1 MPATD
6 LPAPGAAHPPT
17 ADPLLSV
24 GHWIDG
30 ADDPGSGTRTA
41 PVFDPATGVPARTV
55 ALAEP
60 ADVDRAVTA
69 ARTAFADWSQASL
82 AKRSGVLFA
91 FRELLAARAGELAA
105 AVTAEHG
112 KTLDDARGEVQRGL
126 EVVEFAC
133 GIAHLMKGE
142 ASEQISTRVDSTS
155 YRQPLGVV
163 AGITPFNF
171 PSMVPMWMFP
181 IALACGNAFILK
193 PSEKDPSASLIMARL
208 LAEAGLPAG
217 VFSVVQGDK
226 ACVDALL
233 THPDVDAVSFVGSTP
248 IAKYVYETATAH
260 GKRAQALGGAK
271 NHAVVL
277 PDANLD
283 VAADAI
289 ASAAF
294 GSAGQRC
301 MAISAV
307 VTVGEETADAL
318 AAAVT
323 ERARALTV
331 GPGNAAGS
339 DMGPVISAQ
348 SRDRVA
354 DYIARGAA
362 AGATVAL
369 DGRELEIAGDGFFVG
384 PSVIDHV
391 TPDMDVYTDEVFGPL
406 LVMLRADSFEE
417 ALALVN
423 ANPYGNGA
431 ALFTG
436 DGGAARE
443 FRSRVTAGM
452 VGINVPIPVPMA
464 YFSFGGWKDSLFG
477 DLHVHGREGVLFYTR
492 GKVVTERWPERAH
505 GVDYGFPTQS

>member
-1 MPATD
+1 MTLTSTD
-6 LPAPGAAHPPT
+6 LQT
-17 ADPLLSV
+17 V
-24 GHWIDG
+24 GHWING
-30 ADDPGSGTRTA
+30 APESVAERFGD
-41 PVFDPATGVPARTV
+41 VHDPATGKVTKRV
-55 ALAEP
+55 AFAAD
-60 ADVDRAVTA
+60 ADVDRAVHG
-69 ARTAFADWSQASL
+69 AREAFAGWSAASL
-82 AKRSGVLFA
+82 SKRTTVLFA
-91 FRELLAARAGELAA
+91 YRELLTARREDLARI
-105 AVTAEHG
+105 VTSEHG
-112 KTLDDARGEVQRGL
+112 KTFDDALGEVQRGL

-142 ASEQISTRVDSTS
+142 GSEQISTRVDSAS

-171 PSMVPMWMFP
+171 PSMVPMWMYP
-181 IALACGNAFILK
+181 LAIACGNAFILK
-193 PSEKDPSASLIMARL
+193 PSEKDPSASIFMAEL

-217 VFSVVQGDK
+217 VFSVIQGDK
-226 ACVDALL
+226 VAVDGLL
-233 THPDVDAVSFVGSTP
+233 RHPEVDAVSFVGSTP
-248 IAKYVYETATAH
+248 VAKYIYETATAH

-271 NHAVVL
+271 NHAIVL

-318 AAAVT
+318 ASAVV

-331 GPGNAAGS
+331 GPGADPS
-339 DMGPVISAQ
+339 SEMGPLVTADAQ
-348 SRDRVA
+348 QRVSTYVAKGRAEGA
-354 DYIARGAA
+354 D
-362 AGATVAL
+362 VVL
-369 DGRELEIAGDGFFVG
+369 DGRELVVAGHEEGFFVG
-384 PSVIDHV
+384 PTVMDAVTEEMSV
-391 TPDMDVYTDEVFGPL
+391 YRDEVFGPL
-406 LVMLRADSFEE
+406 LVLLRAGSFDE
-417 ALALVN
+417 ALELVN
-423 ANPYGNGA
+423 RNEYGNGA
-431 ALFTG
+431 AIFTS

-443 FRSRVTAGM
+443 FRNRVTAGM

-464 YFSFGGWKDSLFG
+464 YYSFGGWKNSLFG

-492 GKVVTERWPERAH
+492 GKVVTERWPKKAH